1 MRHAVGFFERRINM
15 LNFLK
20 KEANLKYTE
29 NGALTHATSESFCLD
44 LFFGAGAM
52 RGTEE
57 KEIGRA
63 VIRAYAE
70 DPVKTLKIVFFARD
84 VRGGLGERR
93 FFRTAVKTLA
103 YIAPEAVNRNI
114 PLFAE
119 YGRFDDLLVLLHTN
133 CEKTAIEEI
142 SKILY
147 ADIEAMKNG
156 EKVSLIAK
164 WLPSVNTSSNT
175 ARMQGKYLCKKLG
188 MAEKEY
194 RKTLSALRAYCDIIE
209 NRLRV
214 KDYTFDYEKQTSGAL
229 FKYRAA
235 FWRNDSE
242 RYSDYLDAAQK
253 GEAKMN
259 TSSLYPYDI
268 VRACLT
274 NADESERKTLDAAW
288 KNLLAFGEGGNSL
301 AVIDGSGS
309 MTWGLNSTVR
319 PIDAALSLGIYFA
332 EHNKGRFANHFITFS
347 ETPQLVEIKGRD
359 IYEKTRYC
367 ASFNEV
373 ANTNLEAVFLLILKT
388 AVKNRVK
395 QSEMPERLY
404 IISDMEFDCCVIG
417 GNNDTLFDTMQKAYK
432 KHGYSLPKIIFWNVS
447 ARQSNL
453 PVTRSQTGAAL
464 VSGFSPALFDMVSG
478 GDISPEKVMN
488 DILSSDRYAAV
499 G

>member
-1 MRHAVGFFERRINM
+1 MHPAQKEVVRVISAQLAEG
-15 LNFLK
+15 K
-20 KEANLKYTE
+20 KALEAR
-29 NGALTHATSESFCLD
+29 ES
-44 LFFGAGAM
+44 AQ
-52 RGTEE
+52 E
-57 KEIGRA
+57 
-63 VIRAYAE
+63 
-70 DPVKTLKIVFFARD
+70 
-84 VRGGLGERR
+84 
-93 FFRTAVKTLA
+93 
-103 YIAPEAVNRNI
+103 
-114 PLFAE
+114 
-119 YGRFDDLLVLLHTN
+119 TN
-133 CEKTAIEEI
+133 CIAEQCGLKAQKSAQAHI
-142 SKILY
+142 SL
-147 ADIEAMKNG
+147 
-156 EKVSLIAK
+156 LAK
-164 WLPSVNTSSNT
+164 WLPSVNASSKDTRNKGR
-175 ARMQGKYLCKKLG
+175 RMASLLG
-188 MAEKEY
+188 MSEPMY
-194 RKTLSALRAYCDIIE
+194 RKTLSALRKYTDILE
-209 NRLRV
+209 NRLRER
-214 KDYTFDYEKQTSGAL
+214 DYTFNYEVQPSCAM
-229 FKYRAA
+229 FKYRSA
-235 FWRNDSE
+235 FIRNDGE
-242 RYSDYLDAAQK
+242 RYTEYLNK
-253 GEAKMN
+253 VNNGEAKLN
-259 TSSLYPYDI
+259 AGRLYPYDI
-268 VRACLT
+268 VRAVLKGGISV
-274 NADESERKTLDAAW
+274 EGRLSLDTAW
-288 KNLLAFGEGGNSL
+288 KALPDLTAAKGENAL

-309 MTWGLNSTVR
+309 MTWGMSGIR

-388 AVKNRVK
+388 AVKNCLK

-447 ARQSNL
+447 ARQNNL